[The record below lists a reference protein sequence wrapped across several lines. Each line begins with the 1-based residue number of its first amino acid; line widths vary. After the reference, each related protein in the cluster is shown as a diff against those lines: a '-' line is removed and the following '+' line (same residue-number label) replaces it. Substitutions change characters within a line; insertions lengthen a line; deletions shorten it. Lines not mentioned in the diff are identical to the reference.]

1 MITDLLLIL
10 TGVLGFTILFIIFIN
25 NKSNKIL
32 NINLA
37 IIIFIVSFRQL
48 CFGIATI
55 YHNIELIHFVNRS
68 NVLFVLV
75 VPIFYIYFTNL
86 ILNEVKYNF
95 KNFIHFIFPILILLE
110 YKFSVLE
117 TITQHQFKYSFAY
130 LFIYFCIMYLVLIFI
145 KLKKFVWNKKATLE
159 IAIKQNN
166 TIKKWTIYLY
176 IAMFLMVIRIIISI
190 LVEISLSSSINAQY
204 GMWANSIIWI
214 TVFIKILSSPEIL
227 YGYSYL
233 ARKNI
238 EFNAKSKNI
247 SNWVLVTKTKINN
260 NQDQQL
266 KEKIDSNIEKYFIQ
280 IDNHLIS
287 NNYFR
292 NPEYKINDMALDL
305 KIPNSHLKYIFKYH
319 SKLSFSDYKKI
330 ARIQDSLDL
339 IDGNYLAT
347 NTMESLSK
355 EVGFTSYNP
364 FFTSFK
370 DVVGKSPQQ
379 YITDLNKDI

>member
-1 MITDLLLIL
+1 
-10 TGVLGFTILFIIFIN
+10 
-25 NKSNKIL
+25 
-32 NINLA
+32 
-37 IIIFIVSFRQL
+37 
-48 CFGIATI
+48 
-55 YHNIELIHFVNRS
+55 
-68 NVLFVLV
+68 
-75 VPIFYIYFTNL
+75 
-86 ILNEVKYNF
+86 
-95 KNFIHFIFPILILLE
+95 
-110 YKFSVLE
+110 
-117 TITQHQFKYSFAY
+117 
-130 LFIYFCIMYLVLIFI
+130 MYLVLIFI

-176 IAMFLMVIRIIISI
+176 IAMCLMVIRIIISI

-280 IDNHLIS
+280 IDTHLIS

-379 YITDLNKDI
+379 YITDLNKDK